1 MSNFKMMTTL
11 TIAAL
16 FAAPAF
22 AQDAETQDAENQD
35 AEQVQMIETAPD
47 AAAAH
52 FASSDLDQD
61 GALNADEFV
70 TFAVMQAETG
80 DQDFR
85 DLVVSGEYKA
95 KFTAHD
101 TDASGTLS
109 PEELGQKGAHH
120 DTRSDDMHSDDMTS
134 EDMTSE
140 DLPSEDL
147 DPDEDD
153 METPEIN

>member
-22 AQDAETQDAENQD
+22 AQDAENQD

-70 TFAVMQAETG
+70 TFAVMQAEAG

-109 PEELGQKGAHH
+109 AEELGQKGAHH

-140 DLPSEDL
+140 DL
-147 DPDEDD
+147 DPDEDE
-153 METPEIN
+153 MEMPEIN